1 MDNMS
6 FNLKSILKKHL
17 MRKSFQQKRQY
28 NLCKFQKKPYEA
40 KFSKNEPDLIKI
52 EPFWTKA
59 SQILP
64 KCANLSHI
72 EQILARFLYIFYSTF
87 PNDEKGMLLKLI
99 FSFKF
104 SDKRS
109 KHIWKPFSET
119 AAVAVMH
126 ARCCCGPNP
135 PNHPFWSHFQCPY
148 LPSSWSIFFTFLLV
162 SSH

>member
-1 MDNMS
+1 MNQ
-6 FNLKSILKKHL
+6 FCQNVPNWTK
-17 MRKSFQQKRQY
+17 
-28 NLCKFQKKPYEA
+28 LCQIGPYWA
-40 KFSKNEPDLIKI
+40 KMNKNEPNWPYLNQSK
-52 EPFWTKA
+52 
-59 SQILP
+59 QISAKLNQNVP
-64 KCANLSHI
+64 NCAKLSHN
-72 EQILARFLYIFYSTF
+72 EQILARFLSVFYSTF

-99 FSFKF
+99 YSFKF

-162 SSH
+162 GSH